1 MCEKNV
7 ALPATGMMCA
17 NCAQNIK
24 RNGKKLPE
32 AQEAI
37 KAIAS
42 EVNPLRF
49 HTGHSKRVNIDEVVA
64 EVWPEEKSS

>member
-42 EVNPLRF
+42 ELNPLRF
-49 HTGHSKRVNIDEVVA
+49 HTGHSKRVNIDKVVA
-64 EVWPEEKSS
+64 EVWPEGKSS